1 MIKKILKENSKI
13 ILEWGYNKD
22 KFSERMEG
30 HFFQFFIHV
39 LKLKLINS
47 NFGDFIYPGLSN
59 YSSHFIDDWEGDCIK
74 HLNIIFKYLNDTL
87 VGGETKE
94 KCYLNALENMKSSIE
109 GNYKDE
115 ILHSLNKHPYYDKLE
130 KSVNIFWRKNDITK
144 FGDWFNKTC
153 LLLYNIKPNKNKIL
167 NFKLR

>member
-47 NFGDFIYPGLSN
+47 NFGDFI
-59 YSSHFIDDWEGDCIK
+59 
-74 HLNIIFKYLNDTL
+74 
-87 VGGETKE
+87 
-94 KCYLNALENMKSSIE
+94 
-109 GNYKDE
+109 
-115 ILHSLNKHPYYDKLE
+115 
-130 KSVNIFWRKNDITK
+130 
-144 FGDWFNKTC
+144 
-153 LLLYNIKPNKNKIL
+153 
-167 NFKLR
+167 